1 MFSQRK
7 IRIFIF
13 FLVWALHF
21 LLPAD
26 AAEYYPTASL
36 NLSGTLHIAL
46 TRHADLIIANERVIQ
61 ALAGIDENASM
72 LLPQLK
78 GVVSETRQTRDL
90 RSTGLN
96 LPGDP
101 LVGPFN
107 VYDARLRLTQTLF
120 DPSAVARF
128 KASRQG
134 HAVLR
139 AEQKKIQEDV
149 LVLVAALFIEAKR
162 SQDKFLVED
171 LALRREKKEIYIV
184 SSRFKS
190 GISSSLEMKKAR
202 VRYAHALSGWER
214 SKSQALKSRLDLL
227 SALDLPLDTDIHFV
241 WDKDI
246 FSKEILPV
254 DTTESQPDVSLAK
267 EQLKL
272 RQQEHA
278 ANKWDFWPKISLSGE
293 YGPSG
298 TTPNSHDS
306 SETYALGVAASI
318 PFFEG
323 GLRQAKL
330 HISESALRVSQV
342 HLQDEKR
349 TLQAKLTSQY
359 ESLMQA
365 KAFVLESQKNLVVA
379 DEELVLIRSKYRCG
393 NASSLDVSSA
403 DVNWQFAHDQ
413 KQEALAFELLAKINY
428 ARLSGRVEEFLL
440 DKK

>member
-1 MFSQRK
+1 MLFRRK
-7 IRIFIF
+7 IRIFVF
-13 FLVWALHF
+13 FVAWTLHF

-26 AAEYYPTASL
+26 AAEYYSTTSL
-36 NLSGTLHIAL
+36 NLSGALQIAL
-46 TRHADLIIANERVIQ
+46 TRHADLIIANERVLQ
-61 ALAGIDENASM
+61 ALARIDENASM

-78 GVVSETRQTRDL
+78 GTVSQTRQTRDL

-120 DPSAVARF
+120 DPSAMARF

-134 HAVLR
+134 HVVLQ

-162 SQDKFLVED
+162 SQDKFYVED
-171 LALRREKKEIYIV
+171 SALHRQKKEIYIIF
-184 SSRFKS
+184 SRFKS
-190 GISSSLEMKKAR
+190 GISSALEMKKAR
-202 VRYAHALSGWER
+202 ARYAHALSLWER

-227 SALDLPLDTDIHFV
+227 SALDLPLDAEIYFV

-246 FSKEILPV
+246 FSREIFPV
-254 DTTESQPDVSLAK
+254 DTTENQPDISLAK

-318 PFFEG
+318 PIFEG
-323 GLRQAKL
+323 GLRQANL

-365 KAFVLESQKNLVVA
+365 QASVAESQKNLIVA
-379 DEELVLIRSKYRCG
+379 DEELALIRSKYRFG

-403 DVNWQFAHDQ
+403 DINWQFAQDQ
-413 KQEALAFELLAKINY
+413 KQEALAFELLAKINF
-428 ARLSGRVEEFLL
+428 ARLLGNVEQFLL